1 MSLNPPDIKELQK
14 LVDWVNLTDDVREL
28 SIKFGEVELF
38 ISRDRQVAG
47 RPAVVAPAPVL
58 ASALSPAAVSASA
71 MTPTSVV
78 SAPVASAPSPATDLA
93 VDEVHIKAPMV
104 GTYYAAPKPGASAF
118 VQVGDSVVVGT
129 VLCIVEVM
137 KLMSTI
143 EAQFAGIVTQI
154 LVDDEQAVEYGQPL
168 LVIRRNG

>member
-1 MSLNPPDIKELQK
+1 MSLNPPDIKELQT

-47 RPAVVAPAPVL
+47 GQPVAAPALAPAFVPAPV
-58 ASALSPAAVSASA
+58 SASV
-71 MTPTSVV
+71 PVP
-78 SAPVASAPSPATDLA
+78 APVPTVSVPVANAPSPARDLA

-143 EAQFAGIVTQI
+143 EAQFPGIVTQI

-168 LVIRRNG
+168 LVIKRNG